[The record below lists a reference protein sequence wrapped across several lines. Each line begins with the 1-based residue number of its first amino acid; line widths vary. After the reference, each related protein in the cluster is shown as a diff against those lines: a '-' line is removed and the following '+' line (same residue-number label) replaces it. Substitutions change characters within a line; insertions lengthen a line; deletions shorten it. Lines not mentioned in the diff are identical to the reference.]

1 MKTRPL
7 RPDFGGFLRRY
18 EITVMRTY
26 LREVC
31 SIHGESSW
39 ASFVC
44 ADLLVP
50 HIDGPG
56 PAQLG
61 TISQILP
68 HVPHPVE
75 LFHPVL
81 HPSEPGE
88 VLGVV
93 LCPGVELEGNSE

>member
-1 MKTRPL
+1 M
-7 RPDFGGFLRRY
+7 
-18 EITVMRTY
+18 
-26 LREVC
+26 C

-93 LCPGVELEGNSE
+93 LCPGVELEGNLEQQLCQKLRS